1 MKQRYF
7 GILLLLLYLVGCKQK
22 ESIVVSESTLEQR
35 PNIIYIM
42 ADDHAKQ
49 AISAYGHA
57 VGRLA
62 PTPNIDR
69 IAKDG
74 ALFENNFC
82 TNSICGPSRAVVLT
96 GKFSHRNGFRM
107 NGNVFD
113 GNQQT
118 FPKIL
123 QKAGYTTALVG
134 KWHLHG
140 LPQGFDDWKI
150 IEIRGIIT
158 IQPLFFQGKMVSKPI
173 HWI

>member
-69 IAKDG
+69 IAKV
-74 ALFENNFC
+74 APCL
-82 TNSICGPSRAVVLT
+82 
-96 GKFSHRNGFRM
+96 
-107 NGNVFD
+107 
-113 GNQQT
+113 
-118 FPKIL
+118 
-123 QKAGYTTALVG
+123 
-134 KWHLHG
+134 
-140 LPQGFDDWKI
+140 KI
-150 IEIRGIIT
+150 ISAQILYVAPVGRWYSPVSLVIA
-158 IQPLFFQGKMVSKPI
+158 MVFG
-173 HWI
+173 

>member
-107 NGNVFD
+107 NGNVFEWESA
-113 GNQQT
+113 N
-118 FPKIL
+118 L
-123 QKAGYTTALVG
+123 
-134 KWHLHG
+134 
-140 LPQGFDDWKI
+140 
-150 IEIRGIIT
+150 
-158 IQPLFFQGKMVSKPI
+158 S
-173 HWI
+173 